1 LFWGFTLFSSAL
13 PTVNKSF
20 YPFCPHSE

>member
-13 PTVNKSF
+13 PAVNKSF

>member
-1 LFWGFTLFSSAL
+1 LFWGFTLFSSVL